1 MKLKKISW
9 KNFKSYSNAMTEL
22 VFDNEPS
29 LNLIVGTNGTGKS
42 SIADCIIYALYGKID
57 GTNNSDIP
65 NRINKN
71 FYVKIELDCNGHEIV
86 VERGLAPNLF
96 TVTIDGSIVDTAG
109 KNNVQAML
117 EENYYKIPYSV
128 FKNTL
133 ILSIND
139 FKSLIDLNPSDKRNI
154 IDKIFGFTEYNLMMK
169 LIKEDIKIL
178 DSSVSS
184 NEGSLKTATVNVEKY
199 EQQLLELKNNEVS
212 QEEIDELTEKINE
225 AKKLKSTNEENIKKL
240 DDVRKKLDKQCVE
253 KNMDIRDLKRK
264 IDDNKKKIKLIDSK
278 KCPTCGS
285 SLDTDEFH
293 KEKEKLINEN
303 EQYEN
308 TIKELTSFIDDI
320 SNKIRA
326 VDSKRNVFTDAINKS
341 KLMDLASDLKYKIS
355 LRKNNSQPLL
365 INLKES
371 LNNQII
377 QLNEEK
383 ELLAKRKMVYDCVM
397 QILGDGGIKEYIA
410 SKYIPTIN
418 QIISEMMEFMG
429 INYNVV
435 FDRTFKATITSNG
448 YIVTYNSLSTGE
460 KKRIDFATVVSFIK
474 LLKLQLGEMNLL
486 FLDEMLAS
494 IDVNGVSDMMSILKD
509 LSVELNM
516 NIYLIH
522 HAQVENVVF
531 DNVIETSK
539 PDGFSKISILN

>member
-22 VFDNEPS
+22 VFNNDPS

-71 FYVKIELDCNGHEIV
+71 FYVKIELDCNGHEII
-86 VERGLAPNLF
+86 VERGLAPSLF
-96 TVTIDGSIVDTAG
+96 SVTIDGAIVDTAG
-109 KNNVQAML
+109 KNNVQSML

-139 FKSLIDLNPSDKRNI
+139 FKSLVDLNPSDKRNI

-169 LIKEDIKIL
+169 LIKEDIKAL
-178 DSSVSS
+178 DASLSL
-184 NEGSLKTATVNVEKY
+184 NEGSLKTATNSIENYEK
-199 EQQLLELKNNEVS
+199 QLEELKNNEVS

-225 AKKLKSTNEENIKKL
+225 AKKLKTTNEENIKKL
-240 DDVRKKLDKQCVE
+240 DDVRKKLDKQSVE

-264 IDDNKKKIKLIDSK
+264 IEDNKKKIKLIDSK

-293 KEKEKLINEN
+293 KEREKLVHEN
-303 EQYEN
+303 ESYEKS
-308 TIKELTSFIDDI
+308 ISELTSIINDLT
-320 SNKIRA
+320 NKMRA
-326 VDSKRNVFTDAINKS
+326 VDSKKNVFVDAISKS
-341 KLMDLASDLKYKIS
+341 KLMDLVSDYKYKVS
-355 LRKNNSQPLL
+355 LKKNNSQPLL
-365 INLKES
+365 NLKES
-371 LNNQII
+371 LDQQII

-383 ELLAKRKMVYDCVM
+383 EVLDKRKMVYDCVM

-418 QIISEMMEFMG
+418 QIISEMMDFMG

-435 FDRTFKATITSNG
+435 FDKTFKATITSNG
-448 YIVTYNSLSTGE
+448 YNVTYNSLSTGE

-474 LLKLQLGEMNLL
+474 LLKLQLGDMNLL

-494 IDVNGVSDMMSILKD
+494 IDINGVSDMMTILKD

-539 PDGFSKISILN
+539 PDGFSKITILN

>member
-22 VFDNEPS
+22 VFNNDPS

-71 FYVKIELDCNGHEIV
+71 FYVKIELDCNGHEVI

-96 TVTIDGSIVDTAG
+96 TVTIDGKVVDTAG
-109 KNNVQAML
+109 KNNVQTML

-139 FKSLIDLNPSDKRNI
+139 FKSLVDLNPSDKRNI
-154 IDKIFGFTEYNLMMK
+154 IDKIFGFTEYNLMLK
-169 LIKEDIKIL
+169 LIKEDVKIL
-178 DSSVSS
+178 DSSINS
-184 NEGSLKTATVNVEKY
+184 NDGSLKTASINIEKY
-199 EQQLLELKNNEVS
+199 EQQLLELKSNEVS
-212 QEEIDELTEKINE
+212 QEEIDELTEKIKE
-225 AKKLKSTNEENIKKL
+225 AKKLKATNEENIKKL
-240 DDVRKKLDKQCVE
+240 DKVRKELDKQTTE

-264 IDDNKKKIKLIDSK
+264 IEDNNKKIKLIDSK

-293 KEKEKLINEN
+293 KERERLVQEN
-303 EQYEN
+303 ESCKVL
-308 TIKELTSFIDDI
+308 IADITSIINDL
-320 SNKIRA
+320 SNKMKV
-326 VDSKRNVFTDAINKS
+326 VDSKRNVFVDAINKS

-355 LRKNNSQPLL
+355 LKKNNSQPLV
-365 INLKES
+365 NLKES
-371 LNNQII
+371 LDQQIV
-377 QLNEEK
+377 QLNEER
-383 ELLAKRKMVYDCVM
+383 ELLDKRKMVYDCVM

-435 FDRTFKATITSNG
+435 FDKTFKATITSNG
-448 YIVTYNSLSTGE
+448 YNVTYNSLSTGE
-460 KKRIDFATVVSFIK
+460 KKRIDFATVISFIK

-494 IDVNGVSDMMSILKD
+494 IDINGVSDMMSILKD

-539 PDGFSKISILN
+539 PDGFSKIFIIN

>member
-22 VFDNEPS
+22 VFNNDPS

-71 FYVKIELDCNGHEIV
+71 FYVKIELDCNGHEII
-86 VERGLAPNLF
+86 VERGLAPSLF
-96 TVTIDGSIVDTAG
+96 SVTIDGAIVDTAG
-109 KNNVQAML
+109 KNNVQSML

-139 FKSLIDLNPSDKRNI
+139 FKSLVDLNPSDKRNI

-169 LIKEDIKIL
+169 LIKEDVKAL
-178 DSSVSS
+178 DASLSL
-184 NEGSLKTATVNVEKY
+184 NEGSLKTATNSIENYEK
-199 EQQLLELKNNEVS
+199 QLQELKNNEVS

-225 AKKLKSTNEENIKKL
+225 AKKLKTTNEENIKKL
-240 DDVRKKLDKQCVE
+240 DDVRKKLDKQSVE

-264 IDDNKKKIKLIDSK
+264 IEDNKKKIKLIDSK

-293 KEKEKLINEN
+293 KEREKLVHEN
-303 EQYEN
+303 ESYEKS
-308 TIKELTSFIDDI
+308 ISELTSIINDLT
-320 SNKIRA
+320 NKMRA
-326 VDSKRNVFTDAINKS
+326 VDSKKNVFVDAISKS
-341 KLMDLASDLKYKIS
+341 KLMDLVSDYKYKVS
-355 LRKNNSQPLL
+355 LKKNNSQPLL
-365 INLKES
+365 NLKES
-371 LNNQII
+371 LDQQII

-383 ELLAKRKMVYDCVM
+383 EVLDKRKMVYDCVM

-435 FDRTFKATITSNG
+435 FDKTFKATITSNG
-448 YIVTYNSLSTGE
+448 YNVTYNSLSTGE

-474 LLKLQLGEMNLL
+474 LLKLQLGDMNLL

-494 IDVNGVSDMMSILKD
+494 IDINGVSDMMTILKD

-539 PDGFSKISILN
+539 PDGFSKITILN

>member
-22 VFDNEPS
+22 VFGNDPS

-71 FYVKIELDCNGHEIV
+71 FYVKIELDCNGHEVI
-86 VERGLAPNLF
+86 VERGLSPNLF
-96 TVTIDGSIVDTAG
+96 VVTIDGVVVDTAG
-109 KNNVQAML
+109 KNNVQTML

-139 FKSLIDLNPSDKRNI
+139 FKSLVDLNPSDKRNI
-154 IDKIFGFTEYNLMMK
+154 IDKIFGFTEYNLMVK
-169 LIKEDIKIL
+169 LIKEDIKML
-178 DSSVSS
+178 DSSLIS
-184 NEGSLKTATVNVEKY
+184 NEGSLKTATGSIEKY
-199 EQQLLELKNNEVS
+199 EQQLKELKSKEVS
-212 QEEIDELTEKINE
+212 KEEIEELAEKINE
-225 AKKLKSTNEENIKKL
+225 AKKLKATNEENIKKL
-240 DDVRKKLDKQCVE
+240 DEVRKKLDKQTTE

-264 IDDNKKKIKLIDSK
+264 IEDNKKKIKLIDSK

-293 KEKEKLINEN
+293 KERERLVSEN
-303 EQYEN
+303 ESCE
-308 TIKELTSFIDDI
+308 TAISEMTSIIKDL
-320 SNKIRA
+320 SNKIRV
-326 VDSKRNVFTDAINKS
+326 VDSKKNVFVDAINKS
-341 KLMDLASDLKYKIS
+341 GLTDLVSDLKYKVS

-365 INLKES
+365 NLKES
-371 LNNQII
+371 LNEQIVK
-377 QLNEEK
+377 LNEER
-383 ELLAKRKMVYDCVM
+383 ELLSKRKMVYDCVM

-418 QIISEMMEFMG
+418 QIIAEMMEFMG

-435 FDRTFKATITSNG
+435 FDKTFKSTITSNG
-448 YIVTYNSLSTGE
+448 YNVTYNSLSTGE

-474 LLKLQLGEMNLL
+474 LLKLQLGDMNLL

-494 IDVNGVSDMMSILKD
+494 IDINGVADMMTILKD
-509 LSVELNM
+509 LSSELNM

-539 PDGFSKISILN
+539 PDGFSKINIIN

>member
-22 VFDNEPS
+22 VFTNDPS

-57 GTNNSDIP
+57 GTSNGDIP

-71 FYVKIELDCNGHEIV
+71 FYVKIELDCNGHEII
-86 VERGLAPNLF
+86 VERGLAPSLF
-96 TVTIDGSIVDTAG
+96 IVTIDGSVVDTAG
-109 KNNVQAML
+109 KNNVQSML

-139 FKSLIDLNPSDKRNI
+139 FKSLIDLNPADKRNI
-154 IDKIFGFTEYNLMMK
+154 IDKIFGFTEYNLMIK
-169 LIKEDIKIL
+169 LIKEDIKML
-178 DSSVSS
+178 DSSVNS
-184 NEGSLKTATVNVEKY
+184 NEGSLKTATINIEKY
-199 EQQLLELKNNEVS
+199 EQQLQELKNNEVT

-225 AKKLKSTNEENIKKL
+225 AKALKATNEENIKKL
-240 DDVRKKLDKQCVE
+240 DEVRKKLDKQCTE

-264 IDDNKKKIKLIDSK
+264 IEDNKKKIKLIDSK

-293 KEKEKLINEN
+293 KEKERLVQEN
-303 EQYEN
+303 EICEA
-308 TIKELTSFIDDI
+308 TIADLTLIINDL

-326 VDSKRNVFTDAINKS
+326 VDSKKNVFVDAISKS

-355 LRKNNSQPLL
+355 LKKNNSQPLL
-365 INLKES
+365 NLKES
-371 LNNQII
+371 LDKQII
-377 QLNEEK
+377 QLNEER
-383 ELLAKRKMVYDCVM
+383 ELLGKKKIIYDCVM

-435 FDRTFKATITSNG
+435 FDKTFKATITSNG
-448 YIVTYNSLSTGE
+448 YNVTYNSLSTGE

-494 IDVNGVSDMMSILKD
+494 IDINGVTDMMTILKD
-509 LSVELNM
+509 LSSELNM

-531 DNVIETSK
+531 DNIIETSK
-539 PDGFSKISILN
+539 PDGFSKITILN

>member
-9 KNFKSYSNAMTEL
+9 KNFKSYSNAMTEF
-22 VFDNEPS
+22 VFGNDPS

-71 FYVKIELDCNGHEIV
+71 FYVKIELECNGHEITI
-86 VERGLAPNLF
+86 ERGISPNLF
-96 TVTIDGSIVDTAG
+96 SVIIDGSVVDTAG
-109 KNNVQAML
+109 KNNVQTML
-117 EENYYKIPYSV
+117 EENYYRIPYSV

-133 ILSIND
+133 VLSIND
-139 FKSLIDLNPSDKRNI
+139 FKSLVDLNPSDKRNI
-154 IDKIFGFTEYNLMMK
+154 IDKIFGFTEYNLMAK
-169 LIKEDIKIL
+169 LIKEDIKMLDNSIIL
-178 DSSVSS
+178 
-184 NEGSLKTATVNVEKY
+184 NEGSLKTATINIEKY
-199 EQQLLELKNNEVS
+199 EQQLRELKNNEVS

-225 AKKLKSTNEENIKKL
+225 VKKLKTTNEENIKKL
-240 DDVRKKLDKQCVE
+240 DSVRKTLNEQCAE

-264 IDDNKKKIKLIDSK
+264 IEDNKKKIKLIDSK

-293 KEKEKLINEN
+293 KERGRLVSEN
-303 EQYEN
+303 EYCESY
-308 TIKELTSFIDDI
+308 IIEITSIINDL
-320 SNKIRA
+320 SNKIKA
-326 VDSKRNVFTDAINKS
+326 IDSKKNVFVNAINKS
-341 KLMDLASDLKYKIS
+341 GLTDLVSDLKYKVS

-365 INLKES
+365 NLKES
-371 LNNQII
+371 LNNQIC

-383 ELLAKRKMVYDCVM
+383 ELLSKRKMLYDCVM

-410 SKYIPTIN
+410 NKYIPTIN

-435 FDRTFKATITSNG
+435 FDKTFKSTITSNG
-448 YIVTYNSLSTGE
+448 YNVTYNSLSTGE
-460 KKRIDFATVVSFIK
+460 KKRIDFATVISFIK
-474 LLKLQLGEMNLL
+474 LLKLQLGDMNLL

-494 IDVNGVSDMMSILKD
+494 IDINGVSDMMTILKD

-531 DNVIETSK
+531 DKVFETSK
-539 PDGFSKISILN
+539 PDGFSKISIIN

>member
-9 KNFKSYSNAMTEL
+9 KNFKSYSNAMTEI
-22 VFDNEPS
+22 VFDNDPS

-57 GTNNSDIP
+57 GTNSSDIP

-71 FYVKIELDCNGHEIV
+71 FYVKIEVDCNGHEVII
-86 VERGLAPNLF
+86 ERGLAPNLF
-96 TVTIDGSIVDTAG
+96 VVRIDGNIVDTAG
-109 KNNVQAML
+109 KNNVQTML

-128 FKNTL
+128 FKNML
-133 ILSIND
+133 VLSIND
-139 FKSLIDLNPSDKRNI
+139 FKSLVDLNPSDKRNI
-154 IDKIFGFTEYNLMMK
+154 IDKIFGFTEYNLMTK
-169 LIKEDIKIL
+169 IIKDDIKIL
-178 DSSVSS
+178 DTSLSS
-184 NEGSLKTATVNVEKY
+184 NEGSLKTANINIENY
-199 EQQLLELKNNEVS
+199 EQQLMELKNNEVS

-225 AKKLKSTNEENIKKL
+225 VKSLKATNEENIKKL
-240 DDVRKKLDKQCVE
+240 DSVRKTLDKQSTE

-264 IDDNKKKIKLIDSK
+264 IEDNKKKIKLIDSK

-293 KEKEKLINEN
+293 KERERLIQEN
-303 EQYEN
+303 ESCEKAI
-308 TIKELTSFIDDI
+308 TELTSVITDL
-320 SNKIRA
+320 SNKMRA
-326 VDSKRNVFTDAINKS
+326 VDAKKNVFVDAINKS
-341 KLMDLASDLKYKIS
+341 GLADLISDLKYKVS
-355 LRKNNSQPLL
+355 LKKNNSQPLL
-365 INLKES
+365 NLKES
-371 LNNQII
+371 LNKQIV

-383 ELLAKRKMVYDCVM
+383 EILSKKKMLYDCVM

-410 SKYIPTIN
+410 NKYIPTIN
-418 QIISEMMEFMG
+418 QIISEMMDFMG

-448 YIVTYNSLSTGE
+448 YNVTYNSLSTGE
-460 KKRIDFATVVSFIK
+460 RKRIDFATVVSFIK

-494 IDVNGVSDMMSILKD
+494 IDINGVSDMMTILKD
-509 LSVELNM
+509 LSAELNM

-522 HAQVENVVF
+522 HAQVENVIF
-531 DNVIETSK
+531 DNVFETSK
-539 PDGFSKISILN
+539 PDGFSKLSKIN

>member
-22 VFDNEPS
+22 VFNNDPS

-71 FYVKIELDCNGHEIV
+71 FYVKIELDCNGHEVV

-109 KNNVQAML
+109 KNNVQTML

-154 IDKIFGFTEYNLMMK
+154 IDKIFGFTEYNLMLK
-169 LIKEDIKIL
+169 LIKEDIKII
-178 DSSVSS
+178 DGSVSS
-184 NEGSLKTATVNVEKY
+184 NEGAIKTATVNIKKY
-199 EQQLLELKNNEVS
+199 EQELQELKNNEVS
-212 QEEIDELTEKINE
+212 QEEIDELKEKIEE
-225 AKKLKSTNEENIKKL
+225 AKKLKETNEENIKKL
-240 DDVRKKLDKQCVE
+240 DEVRKKLDKQSVE

-264 IDDNKKKIKLIDSK
+264 IEENKKKIKLIDSK

-293 KEKEKLINEN
+293 KERERLIQEN
-303 EQYEN
+303 ESCE
-308 TIKELTSFIDDI
+308 TAISEMTSIINDL
-320 SNKIRA
+320 SNKMRA
-326 VDSKRNVFTDAINKS
+326 VDTKRNVFVDAINKS

-355 LRKNNSQPLL
+355 LKKNTSKPLL
-365 INLKES
+365 NLKES
-371 LNNQII
+371 LDKQII

-383 ELLAKRKMVYDCVM
+383 ELLGKRKMVYDCVM

-448 YIVTYNSLSTGE
+448 YNVTYNSLSTGE

-494 IDVNGVSDMMSILKD
+494 IDINGVADMMTILKD

-539 PDGFSKISILN
+539 PDGFSKITIIN

>member
-22 VFDNEPS
+22 VFNDNPS

-71 FYVKIELDCNGHEIV
+71 FYVKIELECNGHGIII
-86 VERGLAPNLF
+86 ERGLAPSLF
-96 TVTIDGSIVDTAG
+96 SVTIDGAIVDTAG
-109 KNNVQAML
+109 KNNVQTML

-139 FKSLIDLNPSDKRNI
+139 FKSLVDLNPADKRNI
-154 IDKIFGFTEYNLMMK
+154 IDKIFGFTEYNLMIK
-169 LIKEDIKIL
+169 LIKEDIKML
-178 DSSVSS
+178 DSSMYS
-184 NEGSLKTATVNVEKY
+184 NEGSLKTATDSIEKY
-199 EQQLLELKNNEVS
+199 EQQLQELKNNEVS
-212 QEEIDELTEKINE
+212 QEEIDELAEKINE
-225 AKKLKSTNEENIKKL
+225 AKKLKATNEENIKKL
-240 DDVRKKLDKQCVE
+240 DEVRKKLNEQTTD

-264 IDDNKKKIKLIDSK
+264 IEENKKKIKLIDLK

-293 KEKEKLINEN
+293 KERERLVNEN
-303 EQYEN
+303 ISCEN
-308 TIKELTSFIDDI
+308 AIVEMTSVINDL
-320 SNKIRA
+320 SNKMRA
-326 VDSKRNVFTDAINKS
+326 VDSKRNVFVDAINKS
-341 KLMDLASDLKYKIS
+341 RLTDLVSDLKYKVS
-355 LRKNNSQPLL
+355 LKKNNSQPLL
-365 INLKES
+365 NLKEG
-371 LNNQII
+371 LNKQIN

-383 ELLAKRKMVYDCVM
+383 EALSKRKMVYDCVM
-397 QILGDGGIKEYIA
+397 QILGEGGIKEYIA

-418 QIISEMMEFMG
+418 QIIAEMMEFMG

-435 FDRTFKATITSNG
+435 FDKTFKSTITSNG
-448 YIVTYNSLSTGE
+448 YNVTYNSLSTGE

-474 LLKLQLGEMNLL
+474 LLKLQLGDMNLL

-494 IDVNGVSDMMSILKD
+494 IDINGVADMMTILKD
-509 LSVELNM
+509 LSSELNM

-539 PDGFSKISILN
+539 PDGFSKINIIN

>member
-22 VFDNEPS
+22 VFDNDPS

-71 FYVKIELDCNGHEIV
+71 FYVKIELDCNGHEIT
-86 VERGLAPNLF
+86 VERGLSPNLF
-96 TVTIDGSIVDTAG
+96 NVTIDGVVIDTAG
-109 KNNVQAML
+109 KNNVQTML

-139 FKSLIDLNPSDKRNI
+139 FKSLVDLNPSDKRNI
-154 IDKIFGFTEYNLMMK
+154 IDKIFGFTEYNLMTK
-169 LIKEDIKIL
+169 LIKEDIKML
-178 DSSVSS
+178 DSSISS
-184 NEGSLKTATVNVEKY
+184 NMGSLKTASVSIEKY
-199 EQQLLELKNNEVS
+199 EQQLEELKNNEVS

-225 AKKLKSTNEENIKKL
+225 AKKLKTTNEENIKKL
-240 DDVRKKLDKQCVE
+240 DEARKKLDKQTTE

-264 IDDNKKKIKLIDSK
+264 IEDNKKKIKLIDSK

-293 KEKEKLINEN
+293 KERERLVNEN
-303 EQYEN
+303 ESCE
-308 TIKELTSFIDDI
+308 TAIAEMTSIITDL

-326 VDSKRNVFTDAINKS
+326 VDSKKNVFVDAINKS
-341 KLMDLASDLKYKIS
+341 RLTDLVSDFKYKVS

-365 INLKES
+365 NLKES
-371 LNNQII
+371 LNSQIA
-377 QLNEEK
+377 QLNEEREMLSK
-383 ELLAKRKMVYDCVM
+383 KKMIYDCVM

-448 YIVTYNSLSTGE
+448 YNVTYNSLSTGE

-474 LLKLQLGEMNLL
+474 LLKLQLGDMNLL

-494 IDVNGVSDMMSILKD
+494 IDINGVADMMTILKD

-539 PDGFSKISILN
+539 PDGFSKISIIN

>member
-22 VFDNEPS
+22 VFNNDPS

-71 FYVKIELDCNGHEIV
+71 FYVKIELDCNGHEII
-86 VERGLAPNLF
+86 VERGLAPSLF
-96 TVTIDGSIVDTAG
+96 VVTIDGAVVDTAG
-109 KNNVQAML
+109 KNNVQTML

-139 FKSLIDLNPSDKRNI
+139 FKSLVDLNPADKRNI
-154 IDKIFGFTEYNLMMK
+154 IDKIFGFTEYNLMLK
-169 LIKEDIKIL
+169 IIKEEVKML
-178 DSSVSS
+178 DSTIIS
-184 NEGSLKTATVNVEKY
+184 NEGSLKTATNNIEKY
-199 EQQLLELKNNEVS
+199 EQQLEELKSNEVS

-225 AKKLKSTNEENIKKL
+225 VKKLKATNEENIKKL
-240 DDVRKKLDKQCVE
+240 DDVRKKLDKQSVE

-264 IDDNKKKIKLIDSK
+264 IEDNNKKIKLIDSK

-293 KEKEKLINEN
+293 KERERLVHEN
-303 EQYEN
+303 ESYEA
-308 TIKELTSFIDDI
+308 TIKELTSIVNDL
-320 SNKIRA
+320 SNKMRA
-326 VDSKRNVFTDAINKS
+326 VDSKRNVFVDAINRS
-341 KLMDLASDLKYKIS
+341 GLTDLVSDLKYKIS
-355 LRKNNSQPLL
+355 LKKNNSQPLL
-365 INLKES
+365 NLKES
-371 LNNQII
+371 LDKQIN

-383 ELLAKRKMVYDCVM
+383 EALEKRKMVYDCVM

-410 SKYIPTIN
+410 NKYIPTIN

-435 FDRTFKATITSNG
+435 FDKTFKATITSNG
-448 YIVTYNSLSTGE
+448 YNVTYNSLSTGE

-474 LLKLQLGEMNLL
+474 LLKLQLGDMNLL

-494 IDVNGVSDMMSILKD
+494 IDINGVSDMMTILKD

-539 PDGFSKISILN
+539 PDGFSKITILN

>member
-9 KNFKSYSNAMTEL
+9 KNFKSYSNVMTEL
-22 VFDNEPS
+22 VFNNDPS

-71 FYVKIELDCNGHEIV
+71 FYVKIELDCNGHEVV
-86 VERGLAPNLF
+86 VERGLAPSIF
-96 TVTIDGSIVDTAG
+96 TVTIDGSVVDTAG
-109 KNNVQAML
+109 KNNVQSML
-117 EENYYKIPYSV
+117 EDNYYKIPYSV

-139 FKSLIDLNPSDKRNI
+139 FKSLVDLNPADKRNI
-154 IDKIFGFTEYNLMMK
+154 IDKIFGFTEYNLMLK
-169 LIKEDIKIL
+169 LVKEDIKSL
-178 DSSVSS
+178 DSMVSS
-184 NEGSLKTATVNVEKY
+184 NDGSLKTATLSIKNY
-199 EQQLLELKNNEVS
+199 ENQLKQLKENEVS
-212 QEEIDELTEKINE
+212 QEEIDELKEKIEE
-225 AKKLKSTNEENIKKL
+225 AKALKATNEENIKKL
-240 DDVRKKLDKQCVE
+240 DEARKQLDKQANE

-264 IDDNKKKIKLIDSK
+264 IEDNKKKIQLIDSK

-293 KEKEKLINEN
+293 KERERLALEIESYEASIKEISSFINDISKKMKLI
-303 EQYEN
+303 
-308 TIKELTSFIDDI
+308 
-320 SNKIRA
+320 
-326 VDSKRNVFTDAINKS
+326 DSKRNVFADAISKS
-341 KLMDLASDLKYKIS
+341 GLMDLASDLKYKTS
-355 LRKNNSQPLL
+355 LRKNSSKPLL
-365 INLKES
+365 NLKEE
-371 LNNQII
+371 LDKQII
-377 QLNEEK
+377 QLNEEREVLDK
-383 ELLAKRKMVYDCVM
+383 KKMLYDCVL

-448 YIVTYNSLSTGE
+448 YNVTYNSLSTGE

-474 LLKLQLGEMNLL
+474 LLKLQLGDMNLL

-494 IDVNGVSDMMSILKD
+494 IDINGVSDMMTILKD

-516 NIYLIH
+516 NIFLIH

-531 DNVIETSK
+531 DNVLETSK
-539 PDGFSKISILN
+539 PDGFSKITILN

>member
-22 VFDNEPS
+22 VFDNDPS

-71 FYVKIELDCNGHEIV
+71 FYVKIELDCNGHEII
-86 VERGLAPNLF
+86 VERGLAPSLF
-96 TVTIDGSIVDTAG
+96 TVTIDGAVVDTAG
-109 KNNVQAML
+109 KNNVQTML

-139 FKSLIDLNPSDKRNI
+139 FKSLVDLNPADKRNI
-154 IDKIFGFTEYNLMMK
+154 IDKIFGFTEYNLMLK
-169 LIKEDIKIL
+169 FIKEDIKML
-178 DSSVSS
+178 DSTMSS
-184 NEGSLKTATVNVEKY
+184 NEGSLKTATNSIERY
-199 EQQLLELKNNEVS
+199 EQQLEELKSNEVS

-225 AKKLKSTNEENIKKL
+225 AKKLKATNEENIKKL
-240 DDVRKKLDKQCVE
+240 DDVRKKLDKQSVE

-264 IDDNKKKIKLIDSK
+264 IEDNKKKIKLIDSK

-293 KEKEKLINEN
+293 KERERLVLEN
-303 EQYEN
+303 ESCESS
-308 TIKELTSFIDDI
+308 IKELTSIINDL
-320 SNKIRA
+320 SNKTRA
-326 VDSKRNVFTDAINKS
+326 VDSKRNVFVDAINKS
-341 KLMDLASDLKYKIS
+341 GLTDLVSDLKYKVS

-365 INLKES
+365 NLKES
-371 LNNQII
+371 LDKQIN
-377 QLNEEK
+377 QLNDEK
-383 ELLAKRKMVYDCVM
+383 EALEKRRMVYDCVM

-410 SKYIPTIN
+410 NKYIPTIN

-435 FDRTFKATITSNG
+435 FDKTFKATITSNG
-448 YIVTYNSLSTGE
+448 YNVTYNSLSTGE

-474 LLKLQLGEMNLL
+474 LLKLQLGDMNLL

-494 IDVNGVSDMMSILKD
+494 IDINGVSDMMAILKD

-516 NIYLIH
+516 NIFLIH

-539 PDGFSKISILN
+539 PDGFSKINILN

>member
-22 VFDNEPS
+22 VFNNSPS
-29 LNLIVGTNGTGKS
+29 LNLIVGSNGTGKS

-71 FYVKIELDCNGHEIV
+71 FYVKIELNCNGHEII
-86 VERGLAPNLF
+86 VERGIAPSLF
-96 TVTIDGSIVDTAG
+96 IVTIDGVVVDTAG

-139 FKSLIDLNPSDKRNI
+139 FKSLVDLNPSDKRNI

-178 DSSVSS
+178 DNSINS
-184 NEGSLKTATVNVEKY
+184 NDGSLKTASINIEKY
-199 EQQLLELKNNEVS
+199 EQQLLELKSNEVS

-225 AKKLKSTNEENIKKL
+225 VKKLKATNEENIKKL
-240 DDVRKKLDKQCVE
+240 DEVRKKLDRQTTE

-264 IDDNKKKIKLIDSK
+264 IEENKTKIRLIDLK

-293 KEKEKLINEN
+293 KERESLVREN
-303 EQYEN
+303 ESLEA
-308 TIKELTSFIDDI
+308 TISELSSVITDI
-320 SNKIRA
+320 SNKMRA
-326 VDSKRNVFTDAINKS
+326 VDSKRSVFVDAINKS
-341 KLMDLASDLKYKIS
+341 GLTDMVSDLKYKVS
-355 LRKNNSQPLL
+355 LRKNNYQPLL
-365 INLKES
+365 NLKDN
-371 LNNQII
+371 LNIQIS

-383 ELLAKRKMVYDCVM
+383 EFLLKRKMVYDCVM

-410 SKYIPTIN
+410 NKYIPTIN
-418 QIISEMMEFMG
+418 QIISEMLEFMG
-429 INYNVV
+429 INYNIV
-435 FDRTFKATITSNG
+435 FDKTFKATITSNG
-448 YIVTYNSLSTGE
+448 YNVSYNSLSTGE
-460 KKRIDFATVVSFIK
+460 KKRIDFATVISFIK
-474 LLKLQLGEMNLL
+474 LLKLQLGDMNLL

-494 IDVNGVSDMMSILKD
+494 IDINGVSDMVSILKD
-509 LSVELNM
+509 LSEELNM

-531 DNVIETSK
+531 DNVFETSK
-539 PDGFSKISILN
+539 PDGFSKISIIN

>member
-22 VFDNEPS
+22 EFGNDPS

-71 FYVKIELDCNGHEIV
+71 FYVKIELDCNGHEVI

-96 TVTIDGSIVDTAG
+96 TVTIDGTIVDTAG
-109 KNNVQAML
+109 KNNVQTML

-139 FKSLIDLNPSDKRNI
+139 FKSLVDLNPADKRNI

-169 LIKEDIKIL
+169 LVKEDIKML
-178 DSSVSS
+178 DSSISS
-184 NEGSLKTATVNVEKY
+184 NEGSLKTATVSIEKY
-199 EQQLLELKNNEVS
+199 EQQLQELKNNEVS
-212 QEEIDELTEKINE
+212 QEEIDELTEKIKE
-225 AKKLKSTNEENIKKL
+225 AKSLKATNEENIKKL
-240 DDVRKKLDKQCVE
+240 DDVRKKLDKQCTN

-264 IDDNKKKIKLIDSK
+264 IEDNKKKIKLIDSK

-293 KEKEKLINEN
+293 KERERLVLEN
-303 EQYEN
+303 ESCESAIVEMESII
-308 TIKELTSFIDDI
+308 TDL
-320 SNKIRA
+320 SNKMKA
-326 VDSKRNVFTDAINKS
+326 VDSKKNVFVDAINKS
-341 KLMDLASDLKYKIS
+341 KLMDLAADLKYKIS
-355 LRKNNSQPLL
+355 LRNNNSQPLL
-365 INLKES
+365 NLKES
-371 LNNQII
+371 LNEQIS
-377 QLNEEK
+377 QLNEERDI
-383 ELLAKRKMVYDCVM
+383 LAKRKMVYDCVM

-435 FDRTFKATITSNG
+435 FDKTFKATITSNG
-448 YIVTYNSLSTGE
+448 YNVTYNSLSTGE

-474 LLKLQLGEMNLL
+474 LLKLQLGDMNLL

-494 IDVNGVSDMMSILKD
+494 IDINGVSDMMTILKD
-509 LSVELNM
+509 LSIELNM

-531 DNVIETSK
+531 DNIIETSK
-539 PDGFSKISILN
+539 PDGFSKITIIN

>member
-1 MKLKKISW
+1 MKLKRISW

-22 VFDNEPS
+22 VFNNDPS

-71 FYVKIELDCNGHEIV
+71 FYVKIELDCNGHEVI

-96 TVTIDGSIVDTAG
+96 TVTIDGKVVDTAG
-109 KNNVQAML
+109 KNNVQTML

-139 FKSLIDLNPSDKRNI
+139 FKSLVDLNPSDKRNI
-154 IDKIFGFTEYNLMMK
+154 IDKIFGFTEYNLMLK
-169 LIKEDIKIL
+169 LIKEDVKIL
-178 DSSVSS
+178 DSSINS
-184 NEGSLKTATVNVEKY
+184 NDGSLKTASINIEKY
-199 EQQLLELKNNEVS
+199 EQQLLELKSNEVS
-212 QEEIDELTEKINE
+212 QEEIDELTEKIKE
-225 AKKLKSTNEENIKKL
+225 AKKLKATNEENIKKL
-240 DDVRKKLDKQCVE
+240 DKVRKELDKQTTE

-264 IDDNKKKIKLIDSK
+264 IEDNNKKIKLIDSK

-293 KEKEKLINEN
+293 KERERLVQEN
-303 EQYEN
+303 ESCKVL
-308 TIKELTSFIDDI
+308 IADITSIINDL
-320 SNKIRA
+320 SNKIKV
-326 VDSKRNVFTDAINKS
+326 VDSKRNVFVDAINKS

-355 LRKNNSQPLL
+355 LKKNNSKPL

-371 LNNQII
+371 LDQQIV
-377 QLNEEK
+377 QLNEER
-383 ELLAKRKMVYDCVM
+383 ELLDKRKMVYDCVM

-435 FDRTFKATITSNG
+435 FDKTFKATITSNG
-448 YIVTYNSLSTGE
+448 YNVTYNSLSTGE
-460 KKRIDFATVVSFIK
+460 KKRIDFATVISFIK

-494 IDVNGVSDMMSILKD
+494 IDINGVSDMMSILKD
-509 LSVELNM
+509 LSVELKM

-539 PDGFSKISILN
+539 PDGFSKISIIN

>member
-22 VFDNEPS
+22 VFGNDPS

-71 FYVKIELDCNGHEIV
+71 FYVKIELDCNGHEVI
-86 VERGLAPNLF
+86 VERGLSPNLF
-96 TVTIDGSIVDTAG
+96 VVTIDGVVVDTAG
-109 KNNVQAML
+109 KNNVQTML

-139 FKSLIDLNPSDKRNI
+139 FKSLVDLNPSDKRNI
-154 IDKIFGFTEYNLMMK
+154 IDKIFGFTEYNLMVK
-169 LIKEDIKIL
+169 LIKEDIKML
-178 DSSVSS
+178 DSSLIS
-184 NEGSLKTATVNVEKY
+184 NEGSLKTATGSIEKY
-199 EQQLLELKNNEVS
+199 EQQLQELKSKEVS
-212 QEEIDELTEKINE
+212 KEEIEELAEKINE
-225 AKKLKSTNEENIKKL
+225 AKKLKATNEENIKKL
-240 DDVRKKLDKQCVE
+240 DEVRKKLDKQTTE

-264 IDDNKKKIKLIDSK
+264 IEDNKKKIKLIDSK

-293 KEKEKLINEN
+293 KERERLVSEN
-303 EQYEN
+303 ESCE
-308 TIKELTSFIDDI
+308 TAISEMTSIIKDL
-320 SNKIRA
+320 SNKIRV
-326 VDSKRNVFTDAINKS
+326 VDSKKNVFVDAINKS
-341 KLMDLASDLKYKIS
+341 GLTDLVSDLKYKVS

-365 INLKES
+365 NLKES
-371 LNNQII
+371 LNEQIV
-377 QLNEEK
+377 QLNEER
-383 ELLAKRKMVYDCVM
+383 ELLSKRKMVYDCVM

-418 QIISEMMEFMG
+418 QIISEMMEFMS

-435 FDRTFKATITSNG
+435 FDKTFKATITSNG
-448 YIVTYNSLSTGE
+448 YNVTYNSLSTGE

-474 LLKLQLGEMNLL
+474 LLKLQLGDMNLL

-494 IDVNGVSDMMSILKD
+494 IDINGVSDMMTILKD

-531 DNVIETSK
+531 DNVMETSK
-539 PDGFSKISILN
+539 PDGFSKISIIN

>member
-22 VFDNEPS
+22 VFDNDPS

-71 FYVKIELDCNGHEIV
+71 FYVKIELDCNGHEII
-86 VERGLAPNLF
+86 VERGLAPSLF
-96 TVTIDGSIVDTAG
+96 TVTIDGAVVDTAG
-109 KNNVQAML
+109 KNNVQTML

-139 FKSLIDLNPSDKRNI
+139 FKSLVDLNPADKRNI
-154 IDKIFGFTEYNLMMK
+154 IDKIFGFTEYNLMLK
-169 LIKEDIKIL
+169 FIKEDIKIL
-178 DSSVSS
+178 DSTMSS
-184 NEGSLKTATVNVEKY
+184 NAGSLKTVTNSIERY
-199 EQQLLELKNNEVS
+199 EQQLEELKSNEVS

-225 AKKLKSTNEENIKKL
+225 AKKLKATNEENIKKL
-240 DDVRKKLDKQCVE
+240 DDVRKKLDKQSVE

-264 IDDNKKKIKLIDSK
+264 IEDNKKKIKLIDSK

-293 KEKEKLINEN
+293 KERERLVLEN
-303 EQYEN
+303 ESYESS
-308 TIKELTSFIDDI
+308 IKELTSIINDL
-320 SNKIRA
+320 SNKTRA
-326 VDSKRNVFTDAINKS
+326 VDSKRNVFVDAINKS
-341 KLMDLASDLKYKIS
+341 GLTDLVSDLKYKVS

-365 INLKES
+365 NLKES
-371 LNNQII
+371 LDKQIN

-383 ELLAKRKMVYDCVM
+383 EALEKRKMVYDCVM

-410 SKYIPTIN
+410 NKYIPTIN

-435 FDRTFKATITSNG
+435 FDKTFKATITSNG
-448 YIVTYNSLSTGE
+448 YNVTYNSLSTGE

-474 LLKLQLGEMNLL
+474 LLKLQLGDMNLL

-494 IDVNGVSDMMSILKD
+494 IDINGVSDMMTILKD

-522 HAQVENVVF
+522 HAQVENIVF

-539 PDGFSKISILN
+539 PDGFSKITILN

>member
-22 VFDNEPS
+22 VFNNDPS

-71 FYVKIELDCNGHEIV
+71 FYVKIELDCNGHEVV

-109 KNNVQAML
+109 KNNVQTML

-169 LIKEDIKIL
+169 LIKEDIKML

-184 NEGSLKTATVNVEKY
+184 NEGSLKTATVSIEKY
-199 EQQLLELKNNEVS
+199 EQQLQELKNNEVS

-225 AKKLKSTNEENIKKL
+225 AKKLKATNEENIKKL
-240 DDVRKKLDKQCVE
+240 DEVRKKLDKQSTE

-264 IDDNKKKIKLIDSK
+264 IEDNKKKIKLIDSK

-293 KEKEKLINEN
+293 KERERLIQEN
-303 EQYEN
+303 ESCE
-308 TIKELTSFIDDI
+308 TAISEMTSIINDL
-320 SNKIRA
+320 SNKMRA
-326 VDSKRNVFTDAINKS
+326 VDSKRNVFVDAINKS

-355 LRKNNSQPLL
+355 LKKNNSQPL

-371 LNNQII
+371 LDKQII
-377 QLNEEK
+377 QLNEER
-383 ELLAKRKMVYDCVM
+383 ELLSKRKMVYDCVM

-410 SKYIPTIN
+410 NKYIPTIN

-448 YIVTYNSLSTGE
+448 YNVTYNSLSTGE

-494 IDVNGVSDMMSILKD
+494 IDINGVADMMTILKD

-539 PDGFSKISILN
+539 PDGFSKISIIN

>member
-22 VFDNEPS
+22 VFGDNPS

-71 FYVKIELDCNGHEIV
+71 FYVKIELDCNGHEVI

-96 TVTIDGSIVDTAG
+96 KVIIDGVVVDTAG
-109 KNNVQAML
+109 KNNVQTML

-154 IDKIFGFTEYNLMMK
+154 IDKIFGFTEYNLMVK
-169 LIKEDIKIL
+169 LIKEDIKML
-178 DSSVSS
+178 DSSLIS
-184 NEGSLKTATVNVEKY
+184 NEGSLKTATCSIEKY
-199 EQQLLELKNNEVS
+199 EQQLHELKSKEVS
-212 QEEIDELTEKINE
+212 KEEIEELAEKINE
-225 AKKLKSTNEENIKKL
+225 AKKLKATNEENIKKL
-240 DDVRKKLDKQCVE
+240 DEVRKKLDKQTTE

-264 IDDNKKKIKLIDSK
+264 IEDNKKKIKLIDSK

-293 KEKEKLINEN
+293 KERERLVNEN
-303 EQYEN
+303 ESCE
-308 TIKELTSFIDDI
+308 TAISEMTDIIKDLT
-320 SNKIRA
+320 NKMRV
-326 VDSKRNVFTDAINKS
+326 VDSKKNVFVDAINKS
-341 KLMDLASDLKYKIS
+341 GITDLVSDLKYKVS

-365 INLKES
+365 NLKES
-371 LNNQII
+371 LNDQIA
-377 QLNEEK
+377 QLNEER
-383 ELLAKRKMVYDCVM
+383 ELLSKRKMVYDCVM

-435 FDRTFKATITSNG
+435 FDKTFKATITSNG
-448 YIVTYNSLSTGE
+448 YNVTYNSLSTGE

-474 LLKLQLGEMNLL
+474 LLKLQLGDMNLL

-494 IDVNGVSDMMSILKD
+494 IDINGVSDMMTILKD

-531 DNVIETSK
+531 DNVMETSK
-539 PDGFSKISILN
+539 PDGFSKISIIN

>member
-22 VFDNEPS
+22 VFDNDPS

-71 FYVKIELDCNGHEIV
+71 FYVKIELDCNGHEII
-86 VERGLAPNLF
+86 VERGLAPSVF
-96 TVTIDGSIVDTAG
+96 TVTIDGAVVDTAG
-109 KNNVQAML
+109 KNNVQTML

-139 FKSLIDLNPSDKRNI
+139 FKSLVDLNPADKRNI
-154 IDKIFGFTEYNLMMK
+154 IDKIFGFTEYNLMLK
-169 LIKEDIKIL
+169 FIKEDIKML
-178 DSSVSS
+178 DSTMSS
-184 NEGSLKTATVNVEKY
+184 NEGSLKTATNSIERY
-199 EQQLLELKNNEVS
+199 EQQLEELKSNEVS

-225 AKKLKSTNEENIKKL
+225 AKKLKATNEENIKKL
-240 DDVRKKLDKQCVE
+240 DDVRKKLDKQSVE

-293 KEKEKLINEN
+293 KERERLVLEN
-303 EQYEN
+303 ESCESS
-308 TIKELTSFIDDI
+308 IKELTSIINDL
-320 SNKIRA
+320 SNKTRA
-326 VDSKRNVFTDAINKS
+326 VDSKRNVFVDAINKS
-341 KLMDLASDLKYKIS
+341 GLTDLVSDLKYKVS

-365 INLKES
+365 NLKES
-371 LNNQII
+371 LDKQIN
-377 QLNEEK
+377 QLNDEK
-383 ELLAKRKMVYDCVM
+383 EALEKKKMVYDCVI

-410 SKYIPTIN
+410 NKYIPTIN

-435 FDRTFKATITSNG
+435 FDKTFKATITSNG
-448 YIVTYNSLSTGE
+448 YNVTYNSLSTGE
-460 KKRIDFATVVSFIK
+460 KKRIDFATVISFIK
-474 LLKLQLGEMNLL
+474 LLKLQLGDMNLL

-494 IDVNGVSDMMSILKD
+494 IDINGVSDMMTILKD

-539 PDGFSKISILN
+539 PDGFSKITILN

>member
-71 FYVKIELDCNGHEIV
+71 FYVKIELDCNGHEIII
-86 VERGLAPNLF
+86 ERGLAPSLF
-96 TVTIDGSIVDTAG
+96 AVTIDGNIVDTAG
-109 KNNVQAML
+109 KNNVQTML

-139 FKSLIDLNPSDKRNI
+139 FKSLVDLNPSDKRNI
-154 IDKIFGFTEYNLMMK
+154 IDKIFGFTEYNLMLK
-169 LIKEDIKIL
+169 LIKEDIKML
-178 DSSVSS
+178 DTSISS
-184 NEGSLKTATVNVEKY
+184 NEGSLKTATVSIEKY
-199 EQQLLELKNNEVS
+199 EQQLLELKENEVS
-212 QEEIDELTEKINE
+212 QEEIDELTEKVNE
-225 AKKLKSTNEENIKKL
+225 AKKLKATNEENIKKL
-240 DDVRKKLDKQCVE
+240 DDVRKKLDAKTTE

-264 IDDNKKKIKLIDSK
+264 IEENKTKIRLIDSK
-278 KCPTCGS
+278 KCPKCGS

-293 KEKEKLINEN
+293 KERERLIAEN
-303 EQYEN
+303 VSCETAISEM
-308 TIKELTSFIDDI
+308 TSIINDI
-320 SNKIRA
+320 SNKMRA
-326 VDSKRNVFTDAINKS
+326 VDSKKNVFVSAINKS
-341 KLMDLASDLKYKIS
+341 GLTDLVSDLKYKIS
-355 LRKNNSQPLL
+355 LKKNNSQPLL
-365 INLKES
+365 NLKES
-371 LNNQII
+371 LNNQIS

-383 ELLAKRKMVYDCVM
+383 ELLQKRKMVYDCVM

-435 FDRTFKATITSNG
+435 FDKTFKATITSNG
-448 YIVTYNSLSTGE
+448 YNVTYNSLSTGE

-474 LLKLQLGEMNLL
+474 LLKLQLGDMNLL

-494 IDVNGVSDMMSILKD
+494 IDINGVSDMMSILKD

-531 DNVIETSK
+531 DNVLETSK
-539 PDGFSKISILN
+539 PDGFSKITILN

>member
-22 VFDNEPS
+22 VFNNSPS
-29 LNLIVGTNGTGKS
+29 LNLIVGSNGTGKS

-71 FYVKIELDCNGHEIV
+71 FYVKIELNCNGHEII
-86 VERGLAPNLF
+86 VERGIAPSLF
-96 TVTIDGSIVDTAG
+96 IVTIDGVVVDTAG

-139 FKSLIDLNPSDKRNI
+139 FKSLVDLNPSDKRNI

-178 DSSVSS
+178 DNSINS
-184 NEGSLKTATVNVEKY
+184 NDGSLKTASINIEKY
-199 EQQLLELKNNEVS
+199 EQQLLELKSNEVS

-225 AKKLKSTNEENIKKL
+225 VKKLKATNEENIKKL
-240 DDVRKKLDKQCVE
+240 DEVRKKLDRQTTE

-264 IDDNKKKIKLIDSK
+264 IEENKTKIRLIDLK

-293 KEKEKLINEN
+293 KERESLVREN
-303 EQYEN
+303 ESLEA
-308 TIKELTSFIDDI
+308 TILEISSVITDI
-320 SNKIRA
+320 SNKMRA
-326 VDSKRNVFTDAINKS
+326 VDSKRSVFVDAINKS
-341 KLMDLASDLKYKIS
+341 GLTDMVSDLKYKVS
-355 LRKNNSQPLL
+355 LRKNNYQPLL
-365 INLKES
+365 NLKDN
-371 LNNQII
+371 LNIQIS

-383 ELLAKRKMVYDCVM
+383 EFLLKRKMVYDCVM

-410 SKYIPTIN
+410 NKYIPTIN
-418 QIISEMMEFMG
+418 QIISEMLEFMG
-429 INYNVV
+429 INYNIV
-435 FDRTFKATITSNG
+435 FDKTFKATITSNG
-448 YIVTYNSLSTGE
+448 YNVSYNSLSTGE
-460 KKRIDFATVVSFIK
+460 KKRIDFATVISFIK
-474 LLKLQLGEMNLL
+474 LLKLQLGDMNLL

-494 IDVNGVSDMMSILKD
+494 IDINGVSDMVSILKD
-509 LSVELNM
+509 LSEELNM

-531 DNVIETSK
+531 DNVFETSK
-539 PDGFSKISILN
+539 PDGFSKISIIN

>member
-9 KNFKSYSNAMTEL
+9 KNFKSYSNSMTEL
-22 VFDNEPS
+22 VFNNDPS

-71 FYVKIELDCNGHEIV
+71 FYVKIELDCNGHEII
-86 VERGLAPNLF
+86 VERGLAPSLF
-96 TVTIDGSIVDTAG
+96 SVTIDGDIVDTAG
-109 KNNVQAML
+109 KNNVQLML

-133 ILSIND
+133 ILSISD
-139 FKSLIDLNPSDKRNI
+139 FKSLVDLNPSDKRNI

-169 LIKEDIKIL
+169 LIKEDIKSL
-178 DSSVSS
+178 DASISL
-184 NEGSLKTATVNVEKY
+184 NEGSLKTATNSIANYEK
-199 EQQLLELKNNEVS
+199 QLQELKNNEVS

-225 AKKLKSTNEENIKKL
+225 AKKIKTTNEENIKKL
-240 DDVRKKLDKQCVE
+240 DDVRKKLDKQSVE
-253 KNMDIRDLKRK
+253 KNMDIRDIKRK
-264 IDDNKKKIKLIDSK
+264 IEDNKKKIKLIDLK

-293 KEKEKLINEN
+293 KEREKLIQEN
-303 EQYEN
+303 ESCEN
-308 TIKELTSFIDDI
+308 TISELTSIINDLT
-320 SNKIRA
+320 NKMRA
-326 VDSKRNVFTDAINKS
+326 VDSKKNIFVDAISKS
-341 KLMDLASDLKYKIS
+341 KLMDLVSDFKYKVS
-355 LRKNNSQPLL
+355 LKKNNSQPLL
-365 INLKES
+365 NLKES
-371 LNNQII
+371 LDQQII

-383 ELLAKRKMVYDCVM
+383 EVLDKRKMVYDCVM

-429 INYNVV
+429 INYNVI
-435 FDRTFKATITSNG
+435 FDKTFKATITSNG
-448 YIVTYNSLSTGE
+448 YNVTYNSLSTGE

-474 LLKLQLGEMNLL
+474 LLKLQLGDMNLL

-494 IDVNGVSDMMSILKD
+494 IDINGVSDMMTILKD

-539 PDGFSKISILN
+539 PDGFSKITILN

>member
-1 MKLKKISW
+1 MKLKKIGW

-22 VFDNEPS
+22 VFDNDPS

-71 FYVKIELDCNGHEIV
+71 FYVKIELDCNGHDVV

-96 TVTIDGSIVDTAG
+96 TVTIDGNIVDTAG
-109 KNNVQAML
+109 KNNVQTML

-139 FKSLIDLNPSDKRNI
+139 FKSLVDLNPADKRNI

-169 LIKEDIKIL
+169 LIKEDIKML
-178 DSSVSS
+178 DSSMSS
-184 NEGSLKTATVNVEKY
+184 NEGSLKTATISIEKY
-199 EQQLLELKNNEVS
+199 EQQLQELKSNEVS
-212 QEEIDELTEKINE
+212 QEEIDELTGKINE
-225 AKKLKSTNEENIKKL
+225 AKKLKATNEENIKKL
-240 DDVRKKLDKQCVE
+240 DDVRKKLDKQCSE
-253 KNMDIRDLKRK
+253 KNMDIRDIKRR
-264 IDDNKKKIKLIDSK
+264 IEDNKKKIKLIDSK

-293 KEKEKLINEN
+293 KERERLVLDNESC
-303 EQYEN
+303 ESAIAEM
-308 TIKELTSFIDDI
+308 TSIIGDL
-320 SNKIRA
+320 SNKMKA
-326 VDSKRNVFTDAINKS
+326 VDSKRNVFVDAINKS
-341 KLMDLASDLKYKIS
+341 KLTDLVSDLKYKIS
-355 LRKNNSQPLL
+355 LRNNNSQPLL
-365 INLKES
+365 NLKES
-371 LNNQII
+371 LNAQIS
-377 QLNEEK
+377 QLNDEK
-383 ELLAKRKMVYDCVM
+383 EMLAKRKMVYDCVM

-435 FDRTFKATITSNG
+435 FDKTFKATITSNG
-448 YIVTYNSLSTGE
+448 YNVTYNSLSTGE

-474 LLKLQLGEMNLL
+474 LLKLQLGDMNLL

-494 IDVNGVSDMMSILKD
+494 IDINGVADMMTILKD

-531 DNVIETSK
+531 DNVLETSK
-539 PDGFSKISILN
+539 PDGFSKITIAN

>member
-22 VFDNEPS
+22 EFGNDPS

-71 FYVKIELDCNGHEIV
+71 FYVKIELDCNGHEVI
-86 VERGLAPNLF
+86 VERGLAPSIF
-96 TVTIDGSIVDTAG
+96 TVTIDGTVVDTAG
-109 KNNVQAML
+109 KNNVQTML

-139 FKSLIDLNPSDKRNI
+139 FKSLVDLNPSDKRNI

-169 LIKEDIKIL
+169 LIKEDIKML
-178 DSSVSS
+178 DGSMSS
-184 NEGSLKTATVNVEKY
+184 NEGSLKTATVSIEKY
-199 EQQLLELKNNEVS
+199 EQQLQELKNNEVS
-212 QEEIDELTEKINE
+212 QEEIDELTEKIKE
-225 AKKLKSTNEENIKKL
+225 AKSLKATNEENIKKL
-240 DDVRKKLDKQCVE
+240 DEIRKKLDKQCTD

-264 IDDNKKKIKLIDSK
+264 IDDNNKKIKLIDSK

-293 KEKEKLINEN
+293 KERERLVLEN
-303 EQYEN
+303 ESCELS
-308 TIKELTSFIDDI
+308 IKELTSIINDL
-320 SNKIRA
+320 SNKMKA
-326 VDSKRNVFTDAINKS
+326 VDSKKNVFVDAINKS
-341 KLMDLASDLKYKIS
+341 KLMDLAADLKYKIS
-355 LRKNNSQPLL
+355 LKKNNSQPLL
-365 INLKES
+365 NLKES
-371 LNNQII
+371 LNEQIC

-383 ELLAKRKMVYDCVM
+383 EMLSKRKMVYDCVM

-410 SKYIPTIN
+410 NKYIPTIN

-435 FDRTFKATITSNG
+435 FDKTFKATITSNG
-448 YIVTYNSLSTGE
+448 YNVTYNSLSTGE

-474 LLKLQLGEMNLL
+474 LLKLQLGDMNLL

-494 IDVNGVSDMMSILKD
+494 IDINGVSDMMTILKD

-516 NIYLIH
+516 NIFLIH

-531 DNVIETSK
+531 DNVLETSK
-539 PDGFSKISILN
+539 PDGFSKINIIN

>member
-22 VFDNEPS
+22 VFNNDPS

-86 VERGLAPNLF
+86 IERGLAPSLF
-96 TVTIDGSIVDTAG
+96 SVSIDGAIVDTAG
-109 KNNVQAML
+109 KNNVQTML

-139 FKSLIDLNPSDKRNI
+139 FKSLVDLNPADKRNI
-154 IDKIFGFTEYNLMMK
+154 IDKIFGFTEYNLMIK
-169 LIKEDIKIL
+169 LIKEDIKML
-178 DSSVSS
+178 DSSISS
-184 NEGSLKTATVNVEKY
+184 NDGSLKTATVSIEKY
-199 EQQLLELKNNEVS
+199 EQQLMELKNNEVS

-225 AKKLKSTNEENIKKL
+225 AKKLKATNEENIKKL
-240 DDVRKKLDKQCVE
+240 DDVRKKLDKQTTE

-264 IDDNKKKIKLIDSK
+264 IEDNKKKIKLIDSK

-293 KEKEKLINEN
+293 KERERLIMEN
-303 EQYEN
+303 ESCEAAIAEMTSIIN
-308 TIKELTSFIDDI
+308 DLT
-320 SNKIRA
+320 NKMRA
-326 VDSKRNVFTDAINKS
+326 VDSKRNIFVDAINKS
-341 KLMDLASDLKYKIS
+341 RLTDLVSDLKYKVS
-355 LRKNNSQPLL
+355 LKKNNSQPLL
-365 INLKES
+365 NLKES
-371 LNNQII
+371 LNNQIS

-383 ELLAKRKMVYDCVM
+383 EVLAKRKMVYDCVM

-435 FDRTFKATITSNG
+435 FDKTFKATITSNG
-448 YIVTYNSLSTGE
+448 YNVTYNSLSTGE

-474 LLKLQLGEMNLL
+474 LLKLQLGDMNLL

-494 IDVNGVSDMMSILKD
+494 IDINGVADMMTILKD

-531 DNVIETSK
+531 DNVLETSK
-539 PDGFSKISILN
+539 PDGFSKINIIN

>member
-9 KNFKSYSNAMTEL
+9 KNFKSYSNSMTEL
-22 VFDNEPS
+22 VFNNDPS

-71 FYVKIELDCNGHEIV
+71 FYVKIELDCNGHEII
-86 VERGLAPNLF
+86 VERGLAPSLF
-96 TVTIDGSIVDTAG
+96 SVTIDGDIVDTAG
-109 KNNVQAML
+109 KNNVQLML

-133 ILSIND
+133 ILSISD
-139 FKSLIDLNPSDKRNI
+139 FKSLVDLNPSDKRNI

-169 LIKEDIKIL
+169 LIKEDIKSL
-178 DSSVSS
+178 DASISL
-184 NEGSLKTATVNVEKY
+184 NEGSLKTATNSIANY
-199 EQQLLELKNNEVS
+199 ENQLQELKNNEVS

-225 AKKLKSTNEENIKKL
+225 AKKIKTTNEENIKKL
-240 DDVRKKLDKQCVE
+240 DDVRKKLDKQSVE

-264 IDDNKKKIKLIDSK
+264 IEDNKKKIKLIDLK

-293 KEKEKLINEN
+293 KEREKLIQEN
-303 EQYEN
+303 ESCEN
-308 TIKELTSFIDDI
+308 TISELTSIINDLT
-320 SNKIRA
+320 NKMRA
-326 VDSKRNVFTDAINKS
+326 VDSKKNIFVDAISKS
-341 KLMDLASDLKYKIS
+341 KLMDLVSDFKYKVS
-355 LRKNNSQPLL
+355 LKKNNSQPLL
-365 INLKES
+365 NLKES
-371 LNNQII
+371 LDQQII

-383 ELLAKRKMVYDCVM
+383 EVLDKRKMVYDCVM

-429 INYNVV
+429 INYNVI
-435 FDRTFKATITSNG
+435 FDKTFKATITSNG
-448 YIVTYNSLSTGE
+448 YNVTYNSLSTGE

-474 LLKLQLGEMNLL
+474 LLKLQLGDMNLL

-494 IDVNGVSDMMSILKD
+494 IDINGVSDMMTILKD

-539 PDGFSKISILN
+539 PDGFSKITILN

>member
-1 MKLKKISW
+1 MKLKKICW

-22 VFDNEPS
+22 VFTNDPS

-42 SIADCIIYALYGKID
+42 SIADCIIFALYGKID
-57 GTNNSDIP
+57 GTNNADIP

-71 FYVKIELDCNGHEIV
+71 FYVKIELDCNGHEVI
-86 VERGLAPNLF
+86 VERGLAPSLF
-96 TVTIDGSIVDTAG
+96 KVTIDGNVVDTAG

-139 FKSLIDLNPSDKRNI
+139 FKSLIDLNPADKRNI
-154 IDKIFGFTEYNLMMK
+154 IDKIFGFTEYNLMTK
-169 LIKEDIKIL
+169 LIKEDIKML

-184 NEGSLKTATVNVEKY
+184 NDGAIKTATVSIEKY
-199 EQQLLELKNNEVS
+199 EQKLQELKNNEVS

-225 AKKLKSTNEENIKKL
+225 AKALKATNEENIKKL
-240 DDVRKKLDKQCVE
+240 DDIRKKLDKQSTE

-264 IDDNKKKIKLIDSK
+264 IEDNKKKIKLIESK

-293 KEKEKLINEN
+293 KEKDRLIMEN
-303 EQYEN
+303 ESYEE
-308 TIKELTSFIDDI
+308 TIKELSSIINDL
-320 SNKIRA
+320 SNKMKA
-326 VDSKRNVFTDAINKS
+326 VDTKRNVFVDAINKS
-341 KLMDLASDLKYKIS
+341 RLMDLSSDLKYKIS
-355 LRKNNSQPLL
+355 LKKNNSQPLR
-365 INLKES
+365 NLKED
-371 LNNQII
+371 LDKQIT
-377 QLNEEK
+377 QLNEER
-383 ELLAKRKMVYDCVM
+383 EMLSKRKTVYDCVM

-410 SKYIPTIN
+410 SKYVPTIN

-448 YIVTYNSLSTGE
+448 YNVTYNSLSTGE

-494 IDVNGVSDMMSILKD
+494 IDINGVSDMMSILKD

-539 PDGFSKISILN
+539 PDGFSKITLLN

>member
-22 VFDNEPS
+22 VFNNDPS

-71 FYVKIELDCNGHEIV
+71 FYVKIELDCNGHEVI
-86 VERGLAPNLF
+86 VERGLAPSLF
-96 TVTIDGSIVDTAG
+96 TVTIDGSVVDTAG

-117 EENYYKIPYSV
+117 EENYYKIPYSI
-128 FKNTL
+128 FKNIL

-139 FKSLIDLNPSDKRNI
+139 FKSLVDLNPADKRNI

-169 LIKEDIKIL
+169 LVKEDVKLL
-178 DSSVSS
+178 DSSVNS
-184 NEGSLKTATVNVEKY
+184 NEGSLKTATINIEKY
-199 EQQLLELKNNEVS
+199 EQQLQELKSNEVS

-225 AKKLKSTNEENIKKL
+225 AKALKATNEENIKKL
-240 DDVRKKLDKQCVE
+240 DEVRKKLDKQTTE
-253 KNMDIRDLKRK
+253 KNMDVRDLKRK
-264 IDDNKKKIKLIDSK
+264 IEDNKKKIKLIDSK

-293 KEKEKLINEN
+293 KERERLILEN
-303 EQYEN
+303 ESCEA
-308 TIKELTSFIDDI
+308 TIAELTSIINDL
-320 SNKIRA
+320 SNKMRA
-326 VDSKRNVFTDAINKS
+326 VDSKKNVFVDAINKS

-355 LRKNNSQPLL
+355 LKKNNSQPLL
-365 INLKES
+365 NLKES
-371 LNNQII
+371 LDKQII
-377 QLNEEK
+377 QLNEER
-383 ELLAKRKMVYDCVM
+383 ELLSKRKMVYDCVM

-435 FDRTFKATITSNG
+435 FDKTFKATITSNG
-448 YIVTYNSLSTGE
+448 YNVTYNSLSTGE

-474 LLKLQLGEMNLL
+474 LLKLQMGEMNLL

-494 IDVNGVSDMMSILKD
+494 IDINGVSDMMSILKD

-531 DNVIETSK
+531 DNIIETSK
-539 PDGFSKISILN
+539 PDGFSKITILN

>member
-22 VFDNEPS
+22 VFNNDPS

-71 FYVKIELDCNGHEIV
+71 FYVKIELDCNGHEVV

-109 KNNVQAML
+109 KNNVQTML

-154 IDKIFGFTEYNLMMK
+154 IDKIFGFTEYNLMLK
-169 LIKEDIKIL
+169 LIKEDIKMI

-184 NEGSLKTATVNVEKY
+184 NEGAIKTATVNIEKY
-199 EQQLLELKNNEVS
+199 EQELQELKNNEVS
-212 QEEIDELTEKINE
+212 QEEIDELKGKIEE
-225 AKKLKSTNEENIKKL
+225 AKKLKETNEENIKKL
-240 DDVRKKLDKQCVE
+240 DEVRKKLDKQSVE
-253 KNMDIRDLKRK
+253 KNMDIRDFKRK
-264 IDDNKKKIKLIDSK
+264 IEDNKKKIKLIDSK

-293 KEKEKLINEN
+293 KERERLIQEN
-303 EQYEN
+303 KSCETAISEM
-308 TIKELTSFIDDI
+308 TSIINDL
-320 SNKIRA
+320 SNKMKA
-326 VDSKRNVFTDAINKS
+326 VDTKRNVFVDAINKS

-355 LRKNNSQPLL
+355 LKKNSSKPLL
-365 INLKES
+365 NLKES
-371 LNNQII
+371 LDKQII

-383 ELLAKRKMVYDCVM
+383 ELLGKRKMVYDCVM

-448 YIVTYNSLSTGE
+448 YNVTYNSLSTGE

-494 IDVNGVSDMMSILKD
+494 IDINGVADMMTILKD

-531 DNVIETSK
+531 DNIIETSK
-539 PDGFSKISILN
+539 PDGFSKITIIN

>member
-22 VFDNEPS
+22 VYNNDPS

-71 FYVKIELDCNGHEIV
+71 FYVKIELDCNGHEVI
-86 VERGLAPNLF
+86 VERGLAPSLF
-96 TVTIDGSIVDTAG
+96 TVTIDGSVVDTAG

-117 EENYYKIPYSV
+117 EENYYKIPYSI
-128 FKNTL
+128 FKNIL

-139 FKSLIDLNPSDKRNI
+139 FKSLVDLNPADKRNI

-169 LIKEDIKIL
+169 LVKEDVKLL
-178 DSSVSS
+178 DSSVNS
-184 NEGSLKTATVNVEKY
+184 NEGSLKTATINIEKY
-199 EQQLLELKNNEVS
+199 EQQLQELKNNEVS

-225 AKKLKSTNEENIKKL
+225 AKALKATNEENIKKL
-240 DDVRKKLDKQCVE
+240 DEVRKKLDKQTTE

-264 IDDNKKKIKLIDSK
+264 IEDNKKKIKLIDSK

-293 KEKEKLINEN
+293 KERERLVLEN
-303 EQYEN
+303 ESCEA
-308 TIKELTSFIDDI
+308 TIAELTSIINDL
-320 SNKIRA
+320 SNKMRA
-326 VDSKRNVFTDAINKS
+326 VDSKKNVFVDAINKS

-355 LRKNNSQPLL
+355 LKKNNSQPLL
-365 INLKES
+365 NLKES
-371 LNNQII
+371 LDKQII
-377 QLNEEK
+377 QLNEER
-383 ELLAKRKMVYDCVM
+383 ELLSKRKMVYDCVM

-435 FDRTFKATITSNG
+435 FDKTFKATITSNG
-448 YIVTYNSLSTGE
+448 YNVTYNSLSTGE

-474 LLKLQLGEMNLL
+474 LLKLQMGEMNLL

-494 IDVNGVSDMMSILKD
+494 IDINGVSDMMSILKD

-522 HAQVENVVF
+522 HGQVENVVF
-531 DNVIETSK
+531 DNIIETSK
-539 PDGFSKISILN
+539 PDGFSKITILN

>member
-9 KNFKSYSNAMTEL
+9 KNFKSYSNSMTEL
-22 VFDNEPS
+22 VFNNDPS

-71 FYVKIELDCNGHEIV
+71 FYVKIELDCNGHEII
-86 VERGLAPNLF
+86 VERGLAPSLF
-96 TVTIDGSIVDTAG
+96 SVSIDGDIVDTAG
-109 KNNVQAML
+109 KNHVQLML

-133 ILSIND
+133 ILSISD
-139 FKSLIDLNPSDKRNI
+139 FKSLVDLNPSDKRNI

-169 LIKEDIKIL
+169 LIKEDIKSL
-178 DSSVSS
+178 DASISL
-184 NEGSLKTATVNVEKY
+184 NEGSLKTATNSIANYEK
-199 EQQLLELKNNEVS
+199 QLQELKNNEVS

-225 AKKLKSTNEENIKKL
+225 AKKIKTTNEENIKKL
-240 DDVRKKLDKQCVE
+240 DDVRKKLDKQSVE

-264 IDDNKKKIKLIDSK
+264 IEDNKKKIKLIDSK

-293 KEKEKLINEN
+293 KERERLIQEN
-303 EQYEN
+303 ESCEN
-308 TIKELTSFIDDI
+308 AISELTSIINDLT
-320 SNKIRA
+320 NKMRA
-326 VDSKRNVFTDAINKS
+326 VDSKKNIFVDAISKS
-341 KLMDLASDLKYKIS
+341 KLMDLVSDFKYKVS
-355 LRKNNSQPLL
+355 LKKNNSQPLL
-365 INLKES
+365 NLKES
-371 LNNQII
+371 LDQQII

-383 ELLAKRKMVYDCVM
+383 EVLDKRKMVYDCVM

-435 FDRTFKATITSNG
+435 FDKTFKATITSNG
-448 YIVTYNSLSTGE
+448 YNVTYNSLSTGE

-474 LLKLQLGEMNLL
+474 LLKLQLGDMNLL

-494 IDVNGVSDMMSILKD
+494 IDINGVSDMMTILKD

-539 PDGFSKISILN
+539 PDGFSKITILN

>member
-71 FYVKIELDCNGHEIV
+71 FYVKIELDCNGHEVV
-86 VERGLAPNLF
+86 VERGLAPSLF
-96 TVTIDGSIVDTAG
+96 TVTIDGNIVDTAG
-109 KNNVQAML
+109 KNNVQTML

-139 FKSLIDLNPSDKRNI
+139 FKSLVDLNPADKRNI

-169 LIKEDIKIL
+169 LVKEDIKML
-178 DSSVSS
+178 DSSMSS
-184 NEGSLKTATVNVEKY
+184 NEGSLKTATVSIEKY
-199 EQQLLELKNNEVS
+199 EQQLQELKSNEVS

-225 AKKLKSTNEENIKKL
+225 AKKLKATNEENIKKL
-240 DDVRKKLDKQCVE
+240 DDVRKKLDKQCSE
-253 KNMDIRDLKRK
+253 KNMDIRDLKRR
-264 IDDNKKKIKLIDSK
+264 IEDNKKKIKLIDSK

-293 KEKEKLINEN
+293 KERERLVLDNESC
-303 EQYEN
+303 ESAIAEMAS
-308 TIKELTSFIDDI
+308 IIGDL
-320 SNKIRA
+320 SNKMKA
-326 VDSKRNVFTDAINKS
+326 VDSKRNVFVDAINKS
-341 KLMDLASDLKYKIS
+341 KLTDLVSDLKYKIS
-355 LRKNNSQPLL
+355 LRNNNSQPLL
-365 INLKES
+365 NLKES
-371 LNNQII
+371 LNAQIS
-377 QLNEEK
+377 QLNDEK
-383 ELLAKRKMVYDCVM
+383 EMLAKRKMVYDCVM

-435 FDRTFKATITSNG
+435 FDKTFKATITSNG
-448 YIVTYNSLSTGE
+448 YNVTYNSLSTGE

-474 LLKLQLGEMNLL
+474 LLKLQLGDMNLL

-494 IDVNGVSDMMSILKD
+494 IDINGVADMMTILKD

-531 DNVIETSK
+531 DNVIKTSK
-539 PDGFSKISILN
+539 PDGFSKISIIN

>member
-22 VFDNEPS
+22 AFNNDPS

-71 FYVKIELDCNGHEIV
+71 FYVKIELDCNGHEII
-86 VERGLAPNLF
+86 VERGLAPSLF
-96 TVTIDGSIVDTAG
+96 KVTIDGSVVDTAG
-109 KNNVQAML
+109 KNNVQTML

-154 IDKIFGFTEYNLMMK
+154 IDKIFGFTEYNLMVK
-169 LIKEDIKIL
+169 LIKEDIKML
-178 DSSVSS
+178 DSSINS
-184 NEGSLKTATVNVEKY
+184 NDGSIKTASINIENY
-199 EQQLLELKNNEVS
+199 ERQLQELKINEVS
-212 QEEIDELTEKINE
+212 QEEIDELKEKIEE
-225 AKKLKSTNEENIKKL
+225 AKKLKETNEDNIKKL
-240 DDVRKKLDKQCVE
+240 DKVRKELDRQTSN
-253 KNMDIRDLKRK
+253 KNMDIRDLKRR
-264 IDDNKKKIKLIDSK
+264 IEDNNKKIKLIDSK

-293 KEKEKLINEN
+293 KERERLVQEN
-303 EQYEN
+303 ESCE
-308 TIKELTSFIDDI
+308 TAISEMTSIINDL
-320 SNKIRA
+320 SNKMRA
-326 VDSKRNVFTDAINKS
+326 VDSKRNVFVDAISKS

-355 LRKNNSQPLL
+355 LKKNSSKPLL
-365 INLKES
+365 NLKES
-371 LNNQII
+371 LDQQIS

-383 ELLAKRKMVYDCVM
+383 ELLYKRKMVYDCVM

-448 YIVTYNSLSTGE
+448 YNVTYNSLSTGE

-494 IDVNGVSDMMSILKD
+494 IDINGVSDMMTILKD

-539 PDGFSKISILN
+539 PDGFSKISIIN

>member
-22 VFDNEPS
+22 VFNNDPS

-71 FYVKIELDCNGHEIV
+71 FYVKIELDCNGHEVI

-96 TVTIDGSIVDTAG
+96 TVTIDGKVVDTAG
-109 KNNVQAML
+109 KNNVQTML
-117 EENYYKIPYSV
+117 DENYYKIPYSV

-139 FKSLIDLNPSDKRNI
+139 FKSLVDLNPSDKRNI
-154 IDKIFGFTEYNLMMK
+154 IDKIFGFTEYNLMLK
-169 LIKEDIKIL
+169 LIKEDVKIL
-178 DSSVSS
+178 DSSINS
-184 NEGSLKTATVNVEKY
+184 NDGSLKTASINIEKY
-199 EQQLLELKNNEVS
+199 EQQLLELKSNEVS

-225 AKKLKSTNEENIKKL
+225 AKKLKATNEENIKKL
-240 DDVRKKLDKQCVE
+240 DKVRKELDKQTTE

-264 IDDNKKKIKLIDSK
+264 IEDNNKKIKLIDSK

-293 KEKEKLINEN
+293 KERERLVQEN
-303 EQYEN
+303 ESCKVL
-308 TIKELTSFIDDI
+308 IADITSIINDL
-320 SNKIRA
+320 SNKMKV
-326 VDSKRNVFTDAINKS
+326 VDSKRNVFVDAINKS

-355 LRKNNSQPLL
+355 LKKNNSKPL

-371 LNNQII
+371 LDQQIV
-377 QLNEEK
+377 QLNEER
-383 ELLAKRKMVYDCVM
+383 ELLDKRKMVYDCVM

-435 FDRTFKATITSNG
+435 FDKTFKATITSNG
-448 YIVTYNSLSTGE
+448 YNVTYNSLSTGE
-460 KKRIDFATVVSFIK
+460 KKRIDFATVISFIK

-494 IDVNGVSDMMSILKD
+494 IDINGVSDMMSILKD

-539 PDGFSKISILN
+539 PDGFSKISIIN

>member
-1 MKLKKISW
+1 MKLKKICW
-9 KNFKSYSNAMTEL
+9 RNFKSYSNVMTEL
-22 VFDNEPS
+22 VFTDEPS
-29 LNLIVGTNGTGKS
+29 LNLKVGTNGTGKS

-57 GTNNSDIP
+57 GTNNSEIP

-71 FYVKIELDCNGHEIV
+71 FYVKIELDCNGHEII
-86 VERGLAPNLF
+86 VERGLAPNIF
-96 TVTIDGSIVDTAG
+96 TVTIDGVVVDTAG
-109 KNNVQAML
+109 KNNVQTML

-139 FKSLIDLNPSDKRNI
+139 FKSLIDLNPADKRNI
-154 IDKIFGFTEYNLMMK
+154 IDKIFGFTEYNLMLK
-169 LIKEDIKIL
+169 LVKEEVKML
-178 DSSVSS
+178 DTSVSS
-184 NEGSLKTATVNVEKY
+184 NDGALKTATINIERY
-199 EQQLLELKNNEVS
+199 ERELEELKTNEVS
-212 QEEIDELTEKINE
+212 QEEIDELEKKIIE
-225 AKKLKSTNEENIKKL
+225 AKALKAENEENIKKL
-240 DDVRKKLDKQCVE
+240 DEIRKKLDKQSNE
-253 KNMDIRDLKRK
+253 KNMDIRDLKRR
-264 IDDNKKKIKLIDSK
+264 IEDNKKKIKLIDSK

-293 KEKEKLINEN
+293 KEREKLIQEN
-303 EQYEN
+303 ESYEA
-308 TIKELTSFIDDI
+308 TIVEITSIINDL
-320 SNKIRA
+320 SNKMKA
-326 VDSKRNVFTDAINKS
+326 VDSRRNVFTDAISKS
-341 KLMDLASDLKYKIS
+341 KLLDLASELKYKTS
-355 LRKNNSQPLL
+355 LKKNNSKPLL
-365 INLKES
+365 NIKED
-371 LNNQII
+371 LDKQII
-377 QLNEEK
+377 QLNEER
-383 ELLAKRKMVYDCVM
+383 ELLSKKKTIYDCVM

-418 QIISEMMEFMG
+418 QIISEMMDFMG

-435 FDRTFKATITSNG
+435 FDKQFKATITSNG
-448 YIVTYNSLSTGE
+448 YNVTYNSLSTGE

-494 IDVNGVSDMMSILKD
+494 IDINGVSDMMSILKD

-531 DNVIETSK
+531 DNVFETSK
-539 PDGFSKISILN
+539 PDGFSKITKLN

>member
-22 VFDNEPS
+22 VFDNDPS

-71 FYVKIELDCNGHEIV
+71 FYVKIELDCNGHEII
-86 VERGLAPNLF
+86 VERGLAPSLF
-96 TVTIDGSIVDTAG
+96 TVTIDGAVVDTAG
-109 KNNVQAML
+109 KNNVQTML

-139 FKSLIDLNPSDKRNI
+139 FKSLVDLNPADKRNI
-154 IDKIFGFTEYNLMMK
+154 IDKIFGFTEYNLMLK
-169 LIKEDIKIL
+169 FIKEDIKML
-178 DSSVSS
+178 DSTMSS
-184 NEGSLKTATVNVEKY
+184 NEGSLKTATNSIERY
-199 EQQLLELKNNEVS
+199 EQQLEELKSNEVS

-225 AKKLKSTNEENIKKL
+225 AKKLKATNEENIKKL
-240 DDVRKKLDKQCVE
+240 DDVRKKLDKQSVE

-264 IDDNKKKIKLIDSK
+264 IDDNNKKIKLIDSK

-293 KEKEKLINEN
+293 KERERLVLEN
-303 EQYEN
+303 ESCESS
-308 TIKELTSFIDDI
+308 IKELTSIINDL
-320 SNKIRA
+320 SNKTRA
-326 VDSKRNVFTDAINKS
+326 VDSKRNVFVDAINKS
-341 KLMDLASDLKYKIS
+341 GLTDLVSDLKYKVS
-355 LRKNNSQPLL
+355 LRNNNSQPLL
-365 INLKES
+365 NLKES
-371 LNNQII
+371 LDKQIN

-383 ELLAKRKMVYDCVM
+383 EVLEKKKMVYDCVM
-397 QILGDGGIKEYIA
+397 QILGEGGIKEYIA
-410 SKYIPTIN
+410 NKYIPTIN

-435 FDRTFKATITSNG
+435 FDKTFKATITSNG
-448 YIVTYNSLSTGE
+448 YNVTYNSLSTGE

-474 LLKLQLGEMNLL
+474 LLKLQLGDMNLL

-494 IDVNGVSDMMSILKD
+494 IDINGVSDMMTILKD

-539 PDGFSKISILN
+539 PDGFSKITILN